1 MKACNHCLTENQDE
15 AVFCSGCGAKFE
27 DQLNEVSEVSMSD
40 RIMTPD
46 LDVKQPKKS
55 KKIILVAFILI
66 FVVLASVVGVQAY
79 TRFNPIARLTY
90 GLAQMS
96 KQNEMSTKITF
107 ATNVEPT
114 IDEFFNVISFNS
126 EVYTNRKENFSHIA
140 YNFSHED
147 EPIISF
153 VMAAELNT
161 LFIDLPGIFKENDY
175 LYYPISDEVETLK
188 PEDYEKYMK
197 MVDWK
202 SMPIKAYAE
211 LLDEMLKGSAENSF
225 SSTTFSLTGE
235 DFIDLL
241 DAYLELLDDDDA
253 LILWTQENIV
263 NVLEAMLEDEFYVS
277 GMTEED
283 LEMFLDEIDS
293 RSFIDNYRDVL
304 EDMISEFDLVKR
316 ELKTQARAL
325 KFEMVVEYSLF
336 NKITKMVITPSY
348 NDMSMTL
355 EMDYTVNLKPV
366 KTYASEMGRNMEDLE
381 SEAINQIATDVIT
394 HIKKKI
400 ESKPTLESYL
410 NGLVQPLFID
420 SIYTLLDEMNNMINY
435 QLDDAFDASWSDSDF
450 DFDSVDST
458 ISEPINVGMVTTTSG
473 IMDGSYAEEAW
484 NGLVQ
489 YYEYWGDVN
498 NSYLVATSDTTEHYL
513 TLIAQLVDSGNE
525 VIILPGSS
533 FEVATYLAQDMY
545 PEIKF
550 ILIDGEPHSEDFS
563 AYYIAPNTQ
572 AYFFN
577 EHEAGFLAGVA
588 AAIQVQTG
596 KIAFIGGMEIPI
608 VERYGYGYWA
618 GMDYANKKFGTNVIM
633 EDFVYV
639 GDFNDATE
647 MQRIA
652 SELYDADVKVIMHA
666 AGASAMGLYDEA
678 IKRNKTNQSVYVI
691 GVETDE
697 YDLGLLNGSMDD
709 PSVTLTSAIKR
720 YDLAID
726 NALNAII
733 GDYFYGGEI
742 EFLTLDDGAVGLP
755 YYNPNLSYEITD
767 LVYEAELA
775 VYYGE
780 VFVPET
786 YDALQDFLAIAY

>member
-1 MKACNHCLTENQDE
+1 MKECNRCLTENQDE
-15 AVFCSGCGAKFE
+15 AVFCSGCGAKLE

-46 LDVKQPKKS
+46 LDVKRPKKS
-55 KKIILVAFILI
+55 KKGILVAFILI

-96 KQNEMSTKITF
+96 KQNELSTKISF

-114 IDEFFNVISFNS
+114 IDEFFKVISFNS

-147 EPIISF
+147 EPLISF
-153 VMAAELNT
+153 VMAAELDT

-175 LYYPISDEVETLK
+175 LYYPISEEVETLK

-211 LLDEMLKGSAENSF
+211 LLDEMLKESAENNF

-253 LILWTQENIV
+253 LVLWTQENIV

-283 LEMFLDEIDS
+283 LEMFLNEIDS
-293 RSFIDNYRDVL
+293 RSFIDDYRDVL

-316 ELKTQARAL
+316 ELKTQARVL

-336 NKITKMVITPSY
+336 NKITKMIITPSY
-348 NDMSMTL
+348 DDMSMTL

-366 KTYASEMGRNMEDLE
+366 KTYDAKLGRNMEDLE

-394 HIKKKI
+394 HIKQKI
-400 ESKPTLESYL
+400 ESKSTLESYL
-410 NGLVQPLFID
+410 NGLVQPLYID

-435 QLDDAFDASWSDSDF
+435 QLDGAFDASWSDSDF

-458 ISEPINVGMVTTTSG
+458 NSDPINVGMVTTTSG
-473 IMDGSYAEEAW
+473 IVDGSYAEEAW

-498 NSYLVATSDTTEHYL
+498 NSYLVASTDTTEHYL
-513 TLIAQLVDSGNE
+513 TLIAQLVDSGNQ

-572 AYFFN
+572 AIFFN

-618 GMDYANKKFGTNVIM
+618 GMDYANKNFDTNVTM

-647 MQRIA
+647 MQRVA
-652 SELYDADVKVIMHA
+652 SDLYDADVKVIMHA
-666 AGASAMGLYDEA
+666 AGSSAMGLYEEA
-678 IKRNKTNQSVYVI
+678 IKRNKANQTVYVI

-697 YDLGLLNGSMDD
+697 YDLGLLNGSIDD

-733 GDYFYGGEI
+733 GDYFYGGDVL
-742 EFLTLDDGAVGLP
+742 FMTLDDGAVGLP

-786 YDALQDFLAIAY
+786 YDALQDFLATE